1 VENST
6 GNIVSTRISVH
17 LSIERLP
24 KKNIETTFAEIF
36 FFLLSNE
43 KFFPSSQSSRRE
55 VFFFFC
61 FSVAPQSG
69 KIKNQWKFREIEGF
83 LFAKE
88 FLFLP
93 FFLSPI
99 NLENKYFPLYII
111 KPQLHLQHIL
121 ARDEQG
127 ERFN

>member
-69 KIKNQWKFREIEGF
+69 KIKNHWKFREIEDSF
-83 LFAKE
+83 LQKE

-93 FFLSPI
+93 RI

-121 ARDEQG
+121 ARDERG